1 MFVGS
6 KYARVPKANTVSASG
21 ELVGLYEMC
30 QTTVQPVNSVETY
43 VVGAGDTFESLAHK
57 HLGSGAKWYIL
68 ADMNPHIFFPLDLV
82 AGDRIVIPSRNQA
95 FLS

>member
-6 KYARVPKANTVSASG
+6 KYTRVPIVTTVSASG
-21 ELVGLYEMC
+21 EVVGLFEMSP
-30 QTTVQPVNSVETY
+30 TTVRPVNSVESY
-43 VVGAGDTFESLAHK
+43 VVRAGDTFESLAYK
-57 HLGSGAKWYIL
+57 YLGSGTKWYVL

-82 AGDRIVIPSRNQA
+82 AGDRIILPSRNQA